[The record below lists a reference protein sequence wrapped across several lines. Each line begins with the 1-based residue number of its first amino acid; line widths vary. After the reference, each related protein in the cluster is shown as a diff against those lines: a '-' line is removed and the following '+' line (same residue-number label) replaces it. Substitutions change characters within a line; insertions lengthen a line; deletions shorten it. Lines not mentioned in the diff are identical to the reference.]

1 MVDFMSLL
9 LLIVYLRRAPPP
21 PERLPPRDPAL
32 DAPRELAD
40 RALEPL

>member
-1 MVDFMSLL
+1 MSLL
-9 LLIVYLRRAPPP
+9 LLIIVYLRRPPP

-32 DAPRELAD
+32 EEPLALLA

>member
-1 MVDFMSLL
+1 VIDFMALL
-9 LLIVYLRRAPPP
+9 LLIVYLRRAPP

-32 DAPRELAD
+32 DAPRALLD